1 MAELSTSRG
10 TGALPRFSQV
20 LIPSRKKD
28 GNCLVHGLP
37 LPTSTLGWRGKRRG
51 CNPGG
56 SDSELSRMAVAHLA
70 QNWDGWVF
78 LRSNNSLML
87 VLQVSSAPT
96 CSRMKPGLPWEE
108 RRDVNFCVVACRI

>member
-20 LIPSRKKD
+20 LIPSGKKD
-28 GNCLVHGLP
+28 GNSLVHGLL
-37 LPTSTLGWRGKRRG
+37 LPTSTLGWRGKRRA
-51 CNPGG
+51 CNPEG
-56 SDSELSRMAVAHLA
+56 SDSELSRKAVAHLA

-78 LRSNNSLML
+78 LHSNNSLML

-96 CSRMKPGLPWEE
+96 CSRMKPGLPREE
-108 RRDVNFCVVACRI
+108 RRDVNF